1 MNGRAADGDCRY
13 EGVLSGLT
21 AYVIWGF
28 LPVYFKLSQHVEAF
42 EVLAHRIVWAVPV
55 GAVILAWRCQWR
67 EVRRA
72 FKNPRV
78 FFWLFLAAILIAV
91 NWYIYIVAVQS
102 EQVYQASLGYYIN
115 PLMYVLI
122 GVAFLGER
130 LRRLQVVSL
139 VLAALGVAILTVSY
153 AELPWIA
160 LALGASFTAYGVI
173 RKKVPVGA
181 MPGLF
186 IETLLLLPLAAFWLA
201 VLLKSGT
208 SSFWYGNAA
217 NDALLLLAGPLTV
230 VPLLCFAVAA
240 RKLTLTA
247 VGFIQFLAPTLQFA
261 VGVAYG
267 EPLPP
272 ASLAC
277 FVLIWTAVVLFSWD
291 VLRANRRRPVPP
303 RPMEAAG
310 CD

>member
-1 MNGRAADGDCRY
+1 MNGRVTARY
-13 EGVLSGLT
+13 EGVLPGLT

-42 EVLAHRIVWAVPV
+42 EILAHRIVWAVPV
-55 GAVILAWRCQWR
+55 GAVIIAWRCQWP

-72 FKNPRV
+72 LQEPRV
-78 FFWLFLAAILIAV
+78 FFWLFLGASLIAL
-91 NWYIYIVAVQS
+91 NWYIFIVAVQS
-102 EQVYQASLGYYIN
+102 ERVYQASLGYYIN
-115 PLMYVLI
+115 PLMYVLV
-122 GVAFLGER
+122 GVAFFGER
-130 LRRLQVVSL
+130 LRRLQLVSL
-139 VLAALGVAILTVSY
+139 LFAALGVGILTASY

-160 LALGASFTAYGVI
+160 LALAASFTAYGVI
-173 RKKVPVGA
+173 RKKVAVDA

-186 IETLLLLPLAAFWLA
+186 IETLLLLPLAAFWLL
-201 VLLKSGT
+201 VLLRSGT

-247 VGFIQFLAPTLQFA
+247 VGFMQFLGPTLQFA

-277 FVLIWTAVVLFSWD
+277 FLLIWTAVALFSWD
-291 VLRANRRRPVPP
+291 MLRATRRRPALRAP
-303 RPMEAAG
+303 RPRAPRPRLE
-310 CD
+310 